1 MSAPPFRRHPSPR
14 CGKSGNLLVQV
25 DNRLTLPF
33 TAFGRIKSGVHR
45 VVIGFVVVGLAAT
58 SLSAIPSTTPAS
70 APAPDLK
77 RVSELSRRAVELIDR
92 RDYAGAQVV
101 LRQALELM
109 PDEPICLY
117 DLACVEAASG
127 DAEAALSDLERAAD
141 AGFTNFNHLE
151 HNPAFAA
158 LRDLPRFKQFLA
170 REDEFRDRAAQR
182 ILAQLKSRFG
192 PDYRYELDEPRK
204 LIFAAHTDQATLD
217 SLRRELRVEAE
228 SQWELLFSHKPD
240 EFIRVIVAT
249 PHDFVRLERRQNI
262 QGRYD
267 DVSRTLLVKAS
278 AGLELRHEFTH
289 ALHAADQH
297 ALNQEHPVWLSE
309 ALACLYETPRIKRTN
324 DELGERML
332 PNLTGRLRV
341 IREAARHRNV
351 VPLTG
356 LLTLDRESFTSR
368 ANLTYP
374 EAASL
379 LFYLYEHHR
388 LKKFY
393 DTYTADYAH
402 DPTGR
407 EALEKTMGMELP
419 EIQKAWLDWLSDRPE
434 SGPNTGQ

>member
-1 MSAPPFRRHPSPR
+1 M
-14 CGKSGNLLVQV
+14 
-25 DNRLTLPF
+25 
-33 TAFGRIKSGVHR
+33 HR
-45 VVIGFVVVGLAAT
+45 VIVDVIVIGLSAAT
-58 SLSAIPSTTPAS
+58 FSAAPSTAPAS

-77 RVSELSRRAVELIDR
+77 KVSELSRRAVELIER
-92 RDYAGAQVV
+92 RDYAGAQAV

-109 PDEPICLY
+109 PDDPICLY

-127 DAEAALSDLERAAD
+127 DAEAAISDLQRAAD
-141 AGFTNFNHLE
+141 AGFTNFNHLH

-170 REDEFRDRAAQR
+170 RENEFRYRAAQR

-192 PDYRYELDEPRK
+192 PEYRYEIDEPGK
-204 LIFAAHTDQATLD
+204 LIFAAHTDQPTLD

-240 EFIRVIVAT
+240 EFVRVIVAT
-249 PHDFVRLERRQNI
+249 PGDFVRVERRQNI

-267 DVSRTLLVKAS
+267 DVTRTLLVKAA

-297 ALNQEHPVWLSE
+297 ALNQEHPAWLSE
-309 ALACLYETPRIKRTN
+309 GLACLYETPRIKRTD
-324 DELGERML
+324 DELGRRML
-332 PNLTGRLRV
+332 PNLTGRLSV
-341 IREAARHRNV
+341 IRQAARHGNV
-351 VPLTG
+351 VPLAG

-393 DTYTADYAH
+393 DTYTTGYAH

-419 EIQKAWLDWLSDRPE
+419 EIQKAWLDWLLGRSD
-434 SGPNTGQ
+434 SGPSSGR